1 MRYITIGD
9 NIMKEQQIAKM
20 QESIIE
26 LRCLQ
31 SEASDQYKRAV
42 IQRAIDKAYQV
53 LDKLQSS

>member
-1 MRYITIGD
+1 
-9 NIMKEQQIAKM
+9 MKEQQIAKM